1 MLPMEK
7 RRKSETGLTVKHS
20 EQEKKGD
27 EIDQPEDTFGHT
39 GKGRANPKAGEPEAS
54 MLPALVTTDCTKNPA
69 GDKSTEDRFGHNDS
83 SQKKRAAAGKIN
95 QTSQKAVPVITQS
108 LPD

>member
-7 RRKSETGLTVKHS
+7 RPKSETGLTVKNS
-20 EQEKKGD
+20 EHKKNGD

-39 GKGRANPKAGEPEAS
+39 GESRANPEAGEPEAS

-83 SQKKRAAAGKIN
+83 SQKERAAEGKIN
-95 QTSQKAVPVITQS
+95 QTSQKTVPIIPQS
-108 LPD
+108 FSD